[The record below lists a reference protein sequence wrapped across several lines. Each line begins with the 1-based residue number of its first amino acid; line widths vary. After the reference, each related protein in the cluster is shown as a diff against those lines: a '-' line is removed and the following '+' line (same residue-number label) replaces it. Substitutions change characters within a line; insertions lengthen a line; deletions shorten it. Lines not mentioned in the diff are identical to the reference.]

1 MKLKEEK
8 MKLSSTLILIFGLA
22 ALISSIVVGDCKDE
36 TKATIQVDKKF
47 ESVVREYV
55 KTLERMDSK

>member
-1 MKLKEEK
+1 